1 MTKNMKK
8 LELLLLGV
16 VALMAASCGSTKK
29 ITMLQDMDTKTVYTA
44 QEVPQAKIRK
54 GDKLSIYVTCK
65 NAALASPFNLTIGTQ
80 NVDETDGSVAS
91 VSENTQGYV
100 VDQNGD
106 INFPVLGMLHIEG
119 LTLEELKND
128 IQNRIIAKNYI
139 KDPIVLADFINFQ
152 ITTIGSIGNSVHT
165 ITNGSVNI
173 FEAVA
178 MSGGLEDNALYDDV
192 WVIRTEGNK
201 RNIYS
206 LNLQSK
212 TCFDSPAY
220 YLQQGDI
227 VYVKPRKGPD
237 TGKGWTIANASIG
250 ALSSITMA
258 FYWLSQ
264 LFGFSVK

>member
-1 MTKNMKK
+1 MKK
-8 LELLLLGV
+8 LELLLLTAMV
-16 VALMAASCGSTKK
+16 MMAASCSTTKK
-29 ITMLQDMDTKTVYTA
+29 ITMLQDMNTKTVYTA
-44 QEVPQAKIRK
+44 QEAPQAKIRK
-54 GDKLSIYVTCK
+54 GDKLTIYVTCK
-65 NAALASPFNLTIGTQ
+65 NAALASPFNITIGTQ
-80 NVDETDGSVAS
+80 NVDEMSGAISN
-91 VSENTQGYV
+91 VSENKKGYV

-106 INFPVLGMLHIEG
+106 INFPVLGSLHIEG
-119 LTLEELKND
+119 LTIEELKND

-139 KDPIVLADFINFQ
+139 KDPIVLAEFINFQ
-152 ITTIGSIGNSVHT
+152 ITTIGAIGNSVHT

-178 MSGGLEDNALYDDV
+178 MSGGLGNNALFDDV
-192 WVIRTEGNK
+192 WVIRTEGSK

-227 VYVKPRKGPD
+227 IYVKPRKGPD
-237 TGKGWTIANASIG
+237 TGKAWSIVNASVG
-250 ALSSITMA
+250 TLSSLSMA

>member
-1 MTKNMKK
+1 MKK
-8 LELLLLGV
+8 LELLLLT
-16 VALMAASCGSTKK
+16 ALVMMAASCSTTKK
-29 ITMLQDMDTKTVYTA
+29 ITMLQDMNTKTVYSA

-54 GDKLSIYVTCK
+54 GDKLTIYVTCK
-65 NAALASPFNLTIGTQ
+65 NAALASPFNLVVGTQ
-80 NVDETDGSVAS
+80 NVNEADGSISNVA
-91 VSENTQGYV
+91 ENTKGYV

-106 INFPVLGMLHIEG
+106 INFPVLGSLHIEG
-119 LTLEELKND
+119 LTIEELKND

-139 KDPIVLADFINFQ
+139 KDPIVLAEFINFQ
-152 ITTIGSIGNSVHT
+152 ITTIGSIGNAVHT

-178 MSGGLEDNALYDDV
+178 MSGGLGNNALFDDV
-192 WVIRTEGNK
+192 WVIRTEGSK

-227 VYVKPRKGPD
+227 IYVKPRKGPD
-237 TGKGWTIANASIG
+237 TGKAWSIVNASVG
-250 ALSSITMA
+250 TLSSLSMA

>member
-1 MTKNMKK
+1 MKK
-8 LELLLLGV
+8 LELLLLL
-16 VALMAASCGSTKK
+16 ALGMIAASCGSTKK

-44 QEVPQAKIRK
+44 QEAPQAKIRK
-54 GDKLSIYVTCK
+54 GDKLTIYVTCK
-65 NAALASPFNLTIGTQ
+65 NAALASPFNLVVGTQ
-80 NVDETDGSVAS
+80 NVNETDGTISNVA
-91 VSENTQGYV
+91 ENTKGYV

-139 KDPIVLADFINFQ
+139 KDPIVLAEFINFQ
-152 ITTIGSIGNSVHT
+152 ITTIGKIGNSVHT

-178 MSGGLEDNALYDDV
+178 MSGGLQDNSLLDDV

-212 TCFDSPAY
+212 ACFDSPAY

-227 VYVKPRKGPD
+227 VYVKPRKG
-237 TGKGWTIANASIG
+237 TSEGKGWQIATTAVG
-250 ALSSITMA
+250 TLSSLSMA

>member
-1 MTKNMKK
+1 MKK
-8 LELLLLGV
+8 LELLLLT
-16 VALMAASCGSTKK
+16 ALVMMAASCSSTKK
-29 ITMLQDMDTKTVYTA
+29 ITMLQDMNTKTVYTA

-54 GDKLSIYVTCK
+54 GDKLTIYVTCK
-65 NAALASPFNLTIGTQ
+65 NAALASPFNLVVGTQ
-80 NVDETDGSVAS
+80 NVNETDGTISNVA
-91 VSENTQGYV
+91 ENTKGYV

-106 INFPVLGMLHIEG
+106 INFPVLGSLHIEG

-178 MSGGLEDNALYDDV
+178 MSGGLQDNALYDDV
-192 WVIRTEGNK
+192 WVIRTEGSK

-227 VYVKPRKGPD
+227 IYVKPRKGSE
-237 TGKGWTIANASIG
+237 TGKAWSIVNASVG
-250 ALSSITMA
+250 TLSSLSMA

>member
-1 MTKNMKK
+1 MKK
-8 LELLLLGV
+8 LELLLLTAMV
-16 VALMAASCGSTKK
+16 MMAASCSSTKK
-29 ITMLQDMDTKTVYTA
+29 ITMLQDMNSKTVYTA
-44 QEVPQAKIRK
+44 QEAPQAKIRK
-54 GDKLSIYVTCK
+54 GDKLTIYVTCK
-65 NAALASPFNLTIGTQ
+65 NAALASPFNITIGTQ
-80 NVDETDGSVAS
+80 NVDEMSGTISN
-91 VSENTQGYV
+91 VSENQKGYV

-106 INFPVLGMLHIEG
+106 INFPVLGSLHIEG

-139 KDPIVLADFINFQ
+139 KDPIVLAEFINFQ

-178 MSGGLEDNALYDDV
+178 MSGGIDENALFDDV

-227 VYVKPRKGPD
+227 VYVKPRRA
-237 TGKGWTIANASIG
+237 TQRSG
-250 ALSSITMA
+250 AYQAISMTATTLSSMSMI
-258 FYWLSQ
+258 FYWLSSA
-264 LFGFSVK
+264 FGWIKH

>member
-1 MTKNMKK
+1 MVLT
-8 LELLLLGV
+8 
-16 VALMAASCGSTKK
+16 AASCSSTKK
-29 ITMLQDMDTKTVYTA
+29 ITMLQDMNTKTVYTA

-54 GDKLSIYVTCK
+54 GDKLTIYVTCK
-65 NAALASPFNLTIGTQ
+65 NAALASPFNITIGTQ
-80 NVDETDGSVAS
+80 SVDEMSGTISN
-91 VSENTQGYV
+91 VSENQKGYV

-106 INFPVLGMLHIEG
+106 INFPVLGSLHIEG

-178 MSGGLEDNALYDDV
+178 MSGGLQDNALYDDV
-192 WVIRTEGNK
+192 WVIRTEGSK

-227 VYVKPRKGPD
+227 ISVKPRKGPE
-237 TGKGWTIANASIG
+237 TGKAWSIVNASVG
-250 ALSSITMA
+250 TLSSLSMA

>member
-1 MTKNMKK
+1 MVLT
-8 LELLLLGV
+8 
-16 VALMAASCGSTKK
+16 AASCSSTKK
-29 ITMLQDMDTKTVYTA
+29 ITMLQDMNTKTVYTA

-54 GDKLSIYVTCK
+54 GDKLTIYVTCK
-65 NAALASPFNLTIGTQ
+65 NAALASPFNLVVGTQ
-80 NVDETDGSVAS
+80 NVNETDGTISNVA
-91 VSENTQGYV
+91 ENTKGYV

-106 INFPVLGMLHIEG
+106 INFPVLGSLHIEG

-178 MSGGLEDNALYDDV
+178 MSGGLQDNALYDDV
-192 WVIRTEGNK
+192 WVIRTEGSK

-227 VYVKPRKGPD
+227 IYVKPRKGSE
-237 TGKGWTIANASIG
+237 TGKAWSIVNASVG
-250 ALSSITMA
+250 TLSSLSMA